1 MNKITEH
8 DIRRAILQRTD
19 LNASTKLTVLAL
31 LLKVD
36 WATMQG
42 PATVP
47 ELSKLCGQS
56 KRSTQY
62 GIKQLETAG
71 LLKRGWAEIGGKM
84 LPMFYLNAQAMVEGV
99 QILQGGADSAGGCKV
114 CRGRGADSAG
124 GGGKVCR
131 GRGANSA
138 PLQLDNYNSINT
150 QLENGSFL
158 AFEDEG
164 NSSGT
169 HQPSKLLTT
178 QHPLTLDMINAL
190 ESQGHIGHAERVQ
203 FAREHLNIKL
213 LKGGYYEQI

>member
-114 CRGRGADSAG
+114 CRGRGA
-124 GGGKVCR
+124 
-131 GRGANSA
+131 NSA

>member
-1 MNKITEH
+1 MMNKITEH

-71 LLKRGWAEIGGKM
+71 LLKRGWVEIGGKM
-84 LPMFYLNAQAMVEGV
+84 VPMFYLNAQAMAEGV
-99 QILQGGADSAGGCKV
+99 QTLQGGAK
-114 CRGRGADSAG
+114 SAG
-124 GGGKVCR
+124 GGCKICR

-150 QLENGSFL
+150 QLEKGSFL
-158 AFEDEG
+158 AFEDKH
-164 NSSGT
+164 NLSST
-169 HQPSKLLTT
+169 HQLMPT
-178 QHPLTLDMINAL
+178 QHPLTADMINAL
-190 ESQGHIGHAERVQ
+190 ESQGHTGHAERVQ
-203 FAREHLNIKL
+203 YAREHLNIKL
-213 LKGGYYEQI
+213 LKGGYYEQIQ

>member
-1 MNKITEH
+1 MMNKITEH

-114 CRGRGADSAG
+114 CRGRGA
-124 GGGKVCR
+124 
-131 GRGANSA
+131 NSA

>member
-1 MNKITEH
+1 MMNKITEH

-71 LLKRGWAEIGGKM
+71 LLKRGWVEIGGKM
-84 LPMFYLNAQAMVEGV
+84 LPMFYLNAQAMAEGV
-99 QILQGGADSAGGCKV
+99 QTLQGGANSAGGCKS
-114 CRGRGADSAG
+114 CMGRGAKSAG
-124 GGGKVCR
+124 GGCKICR

-150 QLENGSFL
+150 QLEKGSFL
-158 AFEDEG
+158 AFEDKH
-164 NSSGT
+164 NLSST
-169 HQPSKLLTT
+169 HQLMPT
-178 QHPLTLDMINAL
+178 QHPLTADMINAL
-190 ESQGHIGHAERVQ
+190 ESQGHTGHAERVQ
-203 FAREHLNIKL
+203 YAREHLNIKL